1 MSLRSPIAGGR
12 VLLAAAFTTLSL
24 LGLIVVPC
32 SPVEAAEAQQLIRNG
47 SVEEGVLF
55 TPTGWDTTVSGL
67 PTVRFAWDESQA
79 HSGNRSMHIYS
90 VSDVVPMWHN
100 WNQYISGVN
109 ELGGKEVV
117 LRVWMKTQ
125 QLTGQAYLLVQ
136 AYRDTVTIEAL
147 RTGEDRMVTRRKM
160 KIAATKDPQ
169 VELGWGRKY
178 ISEEIPEWTPVEV
191 SLYIPPST
199 NLLYIRAGIF
209 GVGAVWFDDLSLEVR
224 EATPEKPFPAETNLL
239 VNPGFE
245 EGLAGW
251 DFSLAPIDGTRVL
264 LSDEA
269 HSGAHSVLLESQGK
283 PPVQII
289 STVFQAFNTR
299 QMSGKRVRLSGWIK
313 IEGLDKSSAFIRLFG
328 TGMYGDYMP
337 GASQAYSNTIDWT
350 HITMEKDIPADTYV
364 LWSQAGFSTD
374 VGRIWFDDMS
384 LEIVGDATGKP

>member
-1 MSLRSPIAGGR
+1 
-12 VLLAAAFTTLSL
+12 VDAADAD
-24 LGLIVVPC
+24 
-32 SPVEAAEAQQLIRNG
+32 QLIRNG

-100 WNQYISGVN
+100 WNQYIAGVN

-117 LRVWMKTQ
+117 LKVWMKTE

-136 AYRDTVTIEAL
+136 AYRDTVTLEAL
-147 RTGEDRMVTRRKM
+147 RLGQDRLVTRRSM
-160 KIAATKDPQ
+160 GIAAAEDPQ
-169 VELGWGRKY
+169 VETGWGRKY
-178 ISEEIPEWTPVEV
+178 FSEDMPEWTPVEV

-199 NLLYIRAGIF
+199 NLLYVRAGVF

-224 EATPEKPFPAETNLL
+224 EATPEEPFPTETNLL
-239 VNPGFE
+239 ANPGFE
-245 EGLAGW
+245 EGLKGW

-299 QMSGKRVRLSGWIK
+299 QISGKRVRLSGWIK
-313 IEGLDKSSAFIRLFG
+313 IEDLDKSAAFLRLFG
-328 TGMYGDYMP
+328 TGMYGDFQP
-337 GASQAYSNTIDWT
+337 PVSESFSNTIDWT
-350 HITMEKDIPADTYV
+350 YVTMEKDFPADTFV

-374 VGRIWFDDMS
+374 VGKIWFDDMS
-384 LEIVGDATGKP
+384 LEIVGDAKDKP